1 MRMVSTIA
9 AKRTVVFA
17 AAPHSKASL
26 SPELVAEMGCRFALH
41 SSGNLT
47 VPRSF
52 AKNVMCPP
60 VEKGAAK
67 FASE

>member
-1 MRMVSTIA
+1 MA
-9 AKRTVVFA
+9 ARRTVVFA

-26 SPELVAEMGCRFALH
+26 SPELVAEMDIFLDLQSNGRR
-41 SSGNLT
+41 T

-60 VEKGAAK
+60 VEYGAAK